1 MIEFK
6 NVNFSYGEQ
15 EILKDFNLT
24 VQNGECVCLKG
35 PSGCGKTTVLRL
47 AMGLLDP
54 DSGEISGCTMP
65 SVVFQEDRLLN
76 GLTLK
81 ANVVLPPLTE
91 EQQAKALDLIK
102 EANLFDAMTK
112 KVRHLSGGMKR
123 RTAIVRAVAFEGD
136 VLILD
141 EPFNGIDRENKQK
154 MAAMIKREFLDKGKP
169 VLMVSHVDSDA
180 EVLGATVYDF
190 DSSSSLYGL

>member
-6 NVNFSYGEQ
+6 NVSFSYDKQ
-15 EILKDFNLT
+15 EVLKDFNLT
-24 VQNGECVCLKG
+24 VNNGQCVCLKG

-47 AMGLLDP
+47 AMGLTAP
-54 DSGEISGCTMP
+54 DSGEVSGSVLP

-76 GLTLK
+76 GMSLEK
-81 ANVVLPPLTE
+81 NIVLPPLTE
-91 EQQAKALDLIK
+91 EQQTNAAELIK
-102 EANLFDAMTK
+102 EAGLYDVKGK

-123 RTAIVRAVAFEGD
+123 RTAIVRAIAFQGD

-141 EPFNGIDRENKQK
+141 EPFNGIDRENKLK
-154 MAAMIKREFLDKGKP
+154 MAKMIKREFLDKGKP

-180 EVLGATVYDF
+180 EILNATIYDF
-190 DSSSSLYGL
+190 ESSSS